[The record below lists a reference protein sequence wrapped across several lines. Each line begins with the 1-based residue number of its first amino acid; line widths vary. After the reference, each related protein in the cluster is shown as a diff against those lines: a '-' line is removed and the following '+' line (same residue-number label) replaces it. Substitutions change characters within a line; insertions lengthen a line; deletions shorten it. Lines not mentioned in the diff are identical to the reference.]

1 MEDSLASPVVGV
13 LIWLL
18 GAAIPGVAGFWLGGR
33 LVRRGGVVA
42 LLIGF
47 SSVVTVVSFDPVTSA
62 FDHADEDD
70 DLGGIGYWVL
80 LAWMLLWFAVCL
92 VTGWLRMRR
101 RVDSA

>member
-1 MEDSLASPVVGV
+1 MEDALASPVVGV

-62 FDHADEDD
+62 VHESQ
-70 DLGGIGYWVL
+70 
-80 LAWMLLWFAVCL
+80 
-92 VTGWLRMRR
+92 WLTAAAASSETS
-101 RVDSA
+101 VSV